1 MSNKSVTSVAA
12 SQASEG
18 KSLSELF
25 EEMKNGCPH
34 ARNRIIEANMGL
46 VGKVSR
52 KYIRTSMMYSDIF
65 QEGCKGL
72 IRAVEKFKPELGF
85 AFSTYASQWI
95 SSFIENELGR
105 QVNLVNVPERTRKL
119 SRKLN
124 KRANELVQSGTPEN
138 EVASKIA
145 AELDV
150 DREKVSRILAVQA
163 AEMQLKTP
171 KSDAGGEL
179 FVQDTL
185 AGDDNVEESVMLADQ
200 IDKIRGFISKLPK
213 QRREAVEFYHGLR
226 GVECESFADVSR
238 EMGVSRQRVNVL
250 YKEGLEDVRRMMASG
265 QRAANE
271 SVTFL

>member
-1 MSNKSVTSVAA
+1 MSKNDAA
-12 SQASEG
+12 VLRNASSG
-18 KSLSELF
+18 KDKSLAELF
-25 EEMKNGCPH
+25 EEMKGGCPH

-52 KYIRTSMMYSDIF
+52 KYIRTSMMYNDIF

-105 QVNLVNVPERTRKL
+105 QINLVNVPERTRKL

-124 KRANELVQSGTPEN
+124 KRANELVQSGVPES
-138 EVASKIA
+138 EVAGLIA
-145 AELDV
+145 TELEVGRD
-150 DREKVSRILAVQA
+150 KVARILAVQA

-171 KSDAGGEL
+171 KSDASGEL

-185 AGDDNVEESVMLADQ
+185 AGDDNVEDSVILADQ
-200 IDKIRGFISKLPK
+200 IDKIRAFIDKLPK
-213 QRREAVEFYHGLR
+213 QRREAVEHYHGLR
-226 GVECESFADVSR
+226 GVECDSFADVSR

-250 YKEGLEDVRRMMASG
+250 YKEGIEDIRRMVASG
-265 QRAANE
+265 ERSANDM
-271 SVTFL
+271 LMA

>member
-1 MSNKSVTSVAA
+1 VSNKSVTSVAA